1 MDKIINQ
8 LSDKISPFFIDDII
22 DKIND
27 DIQFILLG
35 ESTHGTKEFYEI
47 RRDLTKQLIKN
58 KNFNIILVET
68 DWSNL
73 YRVNRYISRFFDS
86 KDNTPVEALQDI
98 KNFPTWTY
106 RNNVIVSLIKFLKQ
120 HNLNQTV
127 ENQVY
132 FLGIDCYNFFE
143 SYKWITHFLQII
155 DKNFYKQVLPH
166 IKFIEQFQDI
176 QSYITYIIK
185 NNKIEYIQQVY
196 DKILSVLTWDKFDV
210 YIKKCQELNI
220 DKFNVVSL
228 EQSMEI
234 IVNATEYFLKNYLEP
249 PGSNSSW
256 GCRDSHWLTTI
267 MRLND
272 KMPAVNN
279 RTTNKMIIWAHNS
292 HIGNALHT
300 ERGGI
305 DFQKNELF
313 NIGQYVKSVYE
324 PHKSLLIGFLT
335 HTGSVTAANEWNTP
349 CCKFIVNDSIE
360 ESVEYLFHKICE
372 KTQKKSFYL
381 DFKKYPDILT
391 EMIYQRY
398 IGVIY
403 KPQTELQ
410 SHYSKS
416 IISKQYDLIIFV
428 NQTNELDYQV

>member
-1 MDKIINQ
+1 MDKIINK
-8 LSDKISPFFIDDII
+8 LSDKISPFIIDDII
-22 DKIND
+22 DNIND

-47 RRDLTKQLIKN
+47 RLDFTKELIRN
-58 KNFNIILVET
+58 KNFNIILLET

-73 YRVNRYISRFFDS
+73 YRVNRYISRFYDS
-86 KDNTPVEALQDI
+86 KDKTPVEALQDI
-98 KNFPTWTY
+98 KNFPNWTC
-106 RNNVIVSLIKFLKQ
+106 RNNVIVSLIKFLKI
-120 HNLNQTV
+120 HNLNQTT

-155 DKNFYKQVLPH
+155 DKDFYKQIYPH
-166 IKFIEQFQDI
+166 IKFIEKFQDI
-176 QSYITYIIK
+176 HSYVTYIIQH
-185 NNKIEYIQQVY
+185 NKIEHIQQIY
-196 DKILSVLTWDKFDV
+196 DKILSILTWDKFDE
-210 YIKKCQELNI
+210 YIKRCEQLNI

-234 IVNATEYFLKNYLEP
+234 IVNATEYYLKNYLEP
-249 PGSNSSW
+249 AGSNSSW

-267 MRLND
+267 MRLNE
-272 KMPAVNN
+272 KMPSVNN
-279 RTTNKMIIWAHNS
+279 RTINKFIVWAHNS

-313 NIGQYVKSVYE
+313 NIGQYIKSVYE
-324 PHKSLLIGFLT
+324 PNKSLLIGFLT
-335 HTGSVTAANEWNTP
+335 HTGSVTAANEWNQPST
-349 CCKFIVNDSIE
+349 KFIVNDSIE
-360 ESVEYLFHKICE
+360 ESIEYLFHKISQNT
-372 KTQKKSFYL
+372 KKKSFYI
-381 DFKKYPDILT
+381 DFTKHPDILT
-391 EMIYQRY
+391 DMIYQRY
-398 IGVIY
+398 IGVVY

-416 IISKQYDLIIFV
+416 IISKQYDLAIFI
-428 NQTNELDYQV
+428 NETNELDYLV